1 MKNVYEV
8 FTEFES
14 CKTKEDKLYV
24 LRANNSWALKN
35 VLKGTFDPNV
45 KFIFE
50 QAPTYKKSDSPPGM
64 SYSSLH
70 KELDRVY
77 LFEVNSPRV
86 DPNLSYKRK
95 EQILIQILEVLEAQE
110 ADVFMNMLLKK
121 QKVKGLTYAIVK
133 EAFPELLP

>member
-1 MKNVYEV
+1 MKNVYEI
-8 FTEFES
+8 FDEFES
-14 CKTKEDKLYV
+14 CKTKEEKINV
-24 LRANNSWALKN
+24 LRMNSYWALRS

-50 QAPTYKKSDSPPGM
+50 QAPEYKKSDSPPGM

-77 LFEVNSPRV
+77 LFEVNSPNV
-86 DPNLSYKRK
+86 DPKLTHKRK
-95 EQILIQILEVLEAQE
+95 EQILIQILEVLEAKE
-110 ADVFMNMLLKK
+110 SDVFMNMLLKK

-133 EAFPELLP
+133 EAFPDLLQ